1 MFKELVDLGQ
11 ELESRGALSPAGFYE
26 YGQPI
31 RWIVHVWPDRVY
43 LEKTELNRPR
53 PFDGRTSA
61 IRAHPLTDEAG
72 YALGVARQQKGIDK
86 RADEKHR
93 AFRALLQK
101 LLASFQVSDPALRE
115 AIGWVMHALETGL
128 VQQDPRYHEV
138 ESKDWVSFV
147 PGQGP
152 YAGQHLFEHPEIL
165 AFWRAEL
172 EERTAS
178 SERATDSSGACAVCG
193 ANRPLVRRMPKVKLV
208 STAPLHSL
216 NADAFVSFH
225 AGAGIAEHAHL
236 GICFVC
242 ADTAARAF
250 THLADSDR
258 HRRVLL
264 YDSNSRDALTNQ
276 IALFWLKAP
285 ACIRA
290 GEDVLDIE
298 QLLSSLGNVL
308 APEQP
313 ANEAPTPALPQLARL
328 LELPWRPEEAGLNL
342 DEYGFYLAI
351 LSPNVGRI
359 AVRDWITVSLAQLRE
374 NLRRF
379 LTATSIISP
388 WGERVSPQ
396 PIARL
401 LQAAQATNPNL
412 TRGLLRCAYLGESP
426 PPGLRDAAVLRFRIP
441 SVLQD
446 PREGWRVQGLASAL
460 KVVVFY
466 GKEEAHT
473 MDRLSAQH
481 KHSPYLCGRLLAI
494 LEEAQLRAANFN
506 LNRTI
511 VDRFYGAAS
520 TAPAATF
527 GGLIRLATVAHLPEV
542 GRDVRILL
550 EDVLSMLDEAG
561 GFPRVLTLP
570 EQAEFALGFYH
581 QRADFRSR
589 RGKRATDQATGS
601 DTGNQ
606 EAGHGEEEVTG

>member
-1 MFKELVDLGQ
+1 M
-11 ELESRGALSPAGFYE
+11 
-26 YGQPI
+26 
-31 RWIVHVWPDRVY
+31 
-43 LEKTELNRPR
+43 
-53 PFDGRTSA
+53 
-61 IRAHPLTDEAG
+61 
-72 YALGVARQQKGIDK
+72 
-86 RADEKHR
+86 
-93 AFRALLQK
+93 
-101 LLASFQVSDPALRE
+101 
-115 AIGWVMHALETGL
+115 
-128 VQQDPRYHEV
+128 
-138 ESKDWVSFV
+138 
-147 PGQGP
+147 
-152 YAGQHLFEHPEIL
+152 
-165 AFWRAEL
+165 
-172 EERTAS
+172 
-178 SERATDSSGACAVCG
+178 
-193 ANRPLVRRMPKVKLV
+193 
-208 STAPLHSL
+208 
-216 NADAFVSFH
+216 
-225 AGAGIAEHAHL
+225 
-236 GICFVC
+236 
-242 ADTAARAF
+242 
-250 THLADSDR
+250 
-258 HRRVLL
+258 
-264 YDSNSRDALTNQ
+264 
-276 IALFWLKAP
+276 
-285 ACIRA
+285 
-290 GEDVLDIE
+290 LDIE

-313 ANEAPTPALPQLARL
+313 VNEAPTPALPQLARL

-359 AVRDWITVSLAQLRE
+359 AVRDWITVSLTQLRE

-379 LTATSIISP
+379 LTATSIVSP

-396 PIARL
+396 PIARI

-446 PREGWRVQGLASAL
+446 PREGWRVQALVSAL
-460 KVVVFY
+460 KLVSFY
-466 GKEEAHT
+466 GKEEART
-473 MDRLSAQH
+473 MDRLAPQH
-481 KHSPYLCGRLLAI
+481 ARSPYLCGRLLAI

-601 DTGNQ
+601 DSGNQ